1 MMKRSQMVDV
11 GKLVPWRVPRHIVGL
26 LLVAGLGMAGCSEEV
41 TGPEPGVEN
50 PAQDQELPVSPG
62 IICQEQ
68 NPEGGTR
75 IEVTGE
81 NFAPVPVDLPGNP
94 TVALPSLSLVKQ
106 TTLGGQ
112 AEAGATVSYGS
123 EPGSTN
129 ADLLSWESQSLMAF
143 QVLDSLT
150 LGDGTDGMVAT
161 GVYDVQVTNPNEAQ
175 ATSMGAL
182 AVAPRPTVEEV
193 RPGLICVAQEAETV
207 TLSAQTV
214 LRIGNNQAVVR
225 IGGNE
230 FTVDSTDGCTPVA
243 HEGLDAEFCD
253 TVTVTLDQ
261 GSLPAGYHDVV
272 VANPETAACVSDAA
286 ADAVKLR
293 VVDAPEI
300 TSIEPA
306 SLCNTELPA
315 TVTLQ
320 GTGFLEVDGEL
331 PTVTVNGT
339 DVTVDSI
346 GGTCEDL
353 ETQGATVRS
362 CTEVTVTLPD
372 DPSISAGTQT
382 TVELT
387 NPGTADCTGQ
397 TSTQLTVSGPPTVT
411 DVQPSEICSD
421 QPETITVSGTG
432 FVDGATVTV
441 GTEQATTVTVNDD
454 GTSLTAEFS
463 QGIQPGTYDVT
474 VENAPGCGDTLQA
487 AVSVEPTPL
496 VFFVDPP
503 VVYNDISIEATIFT
517 TGLDAAASSVEVVA
531 DDGTATAL
539 TGIRSP
545 TRFNRILGTIPSGL
559 APGVY
564 DVRVTSDIGCAGTL
578 EDAITITDST
588 NIDIA
593 SIEPAF
599 VSPTEATGITI
610 AADPNSTAKFEATP
624 RVYINPNPAQNGGIA
639 TALRAVEF
647 QDDETLSAVV
657 PGGLNPGTYD
667 LIVINSN
674 GEVGVLTQ
682 GLTVTSAEPPLI
694 TGVQPGSFDA
704 GTSPTATV
712 FGQNFQSGATVEFT
726 CDLNGT
732 QSTPPVS
739 ATFVSDTELTITPDL
754 SSVSSGNV
762 CLVRVINP
770 DGASFEFSAV
780 SVREPAQNLFPS
792 SVSSSMQEPRR
803 ALELEAGRPTATSR
817 FLYAIGGDDGTE
829 ANAKTSVESARVG
842 VFGALGSWFTQRY
855 SLPQARTF
863 ASSAI
868 IGRYIYMV
876 GGSDGTTAQNTLY
889 RAQILDPLAGPEIV
903 DLDAELGDGTTG
915 LDSGTWYYKVSATF
929 PGTDP
934 DNPNGES
941 LPGEVLSVQLP
952 DRQENIIL
960 TLTWDPVPG
969 ADGYRI
975 YRTAGPDGDADN
987 VGLLAA
993 VADGSTTSFTD
1004 DGQASTTSGTVP
1016 LPPGSLGR
1024 WRDMTGSALNTA
1036 RANHATVAVP
1046 NPNDASQYFLYAFGG
1061 RDDSATVLDTYEWA
1075 TVDVAADG
1083 SQTVSTWT
1091 TGSRSIGTAKE
1102 GLVAWTVTDR
1112 ESEDVAADETYIF
1125 VGTGFE
1131 ANGQPTGD
1139 IVSGFLDA
1147 NSTGGEL
1154 SAAGAITLD
1163 TENGISSGRG
1173 GAVGAAANDFLF
1185 LMGGARAAVTGN
1197 DQSSEILGGPDL
1209 SNWNALGAG
1218 TLQERRIYPA
1228 LASESAFFFIAG
1240 GADDAGNALDVVEQ
1254 TVK

>member
-1 MMKRSQMVDV
+1 M
-11 GKLVPWRVPRHIVGL
+11 
-26 LLVAGLGMAGCSEEV
+26 
-41 TGPEPGVEN
+41 
-50 PAQDQELPVSPG
+50 
-62 IICQEQ
+62 
-68 NPEGGTR
+68 
-75 IEVTGE
+75 
-81 NFAPVPVDLPGNP
+81 APVPVDLPGNP
-94 TVALPSLSLVKQ
+94 TVALPSLSLIKQ
-106 TTLGGQ
+106 ATLGGQ
-112 AEAGATVSYGS
+112 AETGTTITYGS
-123 EPGSTN
+123 EPGETN
-129 ADLLSWESQSLMAF
+129 ASLLSWESQSLMAF
-143 QVLDSLT
+143 QVPNSLT
-150 LGDGTDGMVAT
+150 LGDGTDGMLPT
-161 GVYDVQVTNPNEAQ
+161 GVYDVQVTNPNESD

-193 RPGLICVAQEAETV
+193 SPGLVCVAQGSETI
-207 TLSAQTV
+207 TLTAQTV
-214 LRIGNNQAVVR
+214 LRIGDNQAVVR

-253 TVTVTLDQ
+253 TVTVTLEQ
-261 GSLPAGYHDVV
+261 GSLPAGFHDVV
-272 VANPETAACVSDAA
+272 VANPQTAACVSDPA
-286 ADAVKLR
+286 ADAVSLR

-306 SLCNTELPA
+306 ALCSTELPA
-315 TVTLQ
+315 TVTLV
-320 GTGFLEVDGEL
+320 GTGFLEVDGER

-397 TSTQLTVSGPPTVT
+397 TSTQLSVAGPPTVT
-411 DVQPSEICSD
+411 DAQPSEICSD

-441 GTEQATTVTVNDD
+441 GTAQATSVTVNND
-454 GTSLTAEFS
+454 GTELTAEFS
-463 QGIQPGTYDVT
+463 QGIAPGTYDVT
-474 VENAPGCGDTLQA
+474 VENAPGCGDTLEA
-487 AVSVEPTPL
+487 AISVEPTPL

-503 VVYNDISIEATIFT
+503 VVYNDIAIEATIFT
-517 TGLDAAASSVEVVA
+517 TGLDAAASTVEVVA

-559 APGVY
+559 TPGVY

-578 EDAITITDST
+578 EDAITITDT
-588 NIDIA
+588 TTIDIA
-593 SIEPAF
+593 SVEPAF

-610 AADPNSTAKFEATP
+610 AADANSTALFEATP
-624 RVYINPNPAQNGGIA
+624 RVYINPNPAQTGGIA

-647 QDDETLSAVV
+647 QDDQTLSAVV

-667 LIVINSN
+667 LIVVNP
-674 GEVGVLTQ
+674 GGAVGVLTQ
-682 GLTVTSAEPPLI
+682 GVTVTSAEPPLV

-704 GTSPTATV
+704 GTTPTATV
-712 FGQNFQSGATVEFT
+712 FGENFQSGATVEFT

-732 QSTPPVS
+732 TSTPSVGASFVS
-739 ATFVSDTELTITPDL
+739 ATELTITPDL
-754 SSVSSGNV
+754 SNVSAGNV

-780 SVREPAQNLFPS
+780 SVKEPAQNLFPFS
-792 SVSSSMQEPRR
+792 TTSSMQEPRR
-803 ALELEAGRPTATSR
+803 ALGLEAGRPTATSR
-817 FLYAIGGDDGTE
+817 FLYAMGGDDGTL

-842 VFGALGSWFTQRY
+842 VFGALGSWFDQRY
-855 SLPQARTF
+855 SLPEARTL
-863 ASSAI
+863 ASTAI

-876 GGSDGTTAQNTLY
+876 GGSNGTTAQSTLY
-889 RAQILDPLAGPEIV
+889 RAQILDPLAGPEV
-903 DLDAELGDGTTG
+903 TDLDAELGDGTTG
-915 LDSGTWYYKVSATF
+915 LDGGTWYYKVSATF
-929 PGTDP
+929 PDTDA
-934 DNPNGES
+934 DNPGGES

-960 TLTWDPVPG
+960 TLTWDQVPG

-975 YRTAGPDGDADN
+975 YRTAAADGDADN
-987 VGLLAA
+987 VELLAE
-993 VADGSTTSFTD
+993 VTDGTTTSYTD
-1004 DGQASTTSGTVP
+1004 DGQTAVTTGTVP
-1016 LPPGSLGR
+1016 LPPGSLGQ

-1036 RANHATVAVP
+1036 RANHATVAVQ

-1061 RDDSATVLDTYEWA
+1061 RDASDTLLDSYEWA

-1083 SQTVSTWT
+1083 TQTVSGWT
-1091 TGSRSIGTAKE
+1091 TGTRTIGAAKE
-1102 GLVAWTVTDR
+1102 GLVAWTVTNR
-1112 ESEDVAADETYIF
+1112 ESGDVAAGETYIF
-1125 VGTGFE
+1125 VGTGFL
-1131 ANGQPTGD
+1131 ANGQPTGN
-1139 IVSGFLDA
+1139 ILSGFLDA
-1147 NSTGGEL
+1147 TSTDGDLMASAGG
-1154 SAAGAITLD
+1154 TLD
-1163 TENGISSGRG
+1163 TENGVSTGRG

-1185 LMGGARAAVTGN
+1185 LFAGGRNTAITN
-1197 DQSSEILGGPDL
+1197 DQSTEIIAGPDL
-1209 SNWNALGAG
+1209 DNWNALGG
-1218 TLQERRIYPA
+1218 GSLPTPRFYPA
-1228 LASESAFFFIAG
+1228 LASESAFFFVAG
-1240 GADDAGNALDVVEQ
+1240 GADDTGNALDVVEQ